1 MLNKF
6 NHLNIKKVNTLF
18 DSSMKLNDYCDK
30 TVVQLEYINAIKSLM
45 YIIHCIK
52 PYITFITSKL
62 SRYTSKLNMDH

>member
-30 TVVQLEYINAIKSLM
+30 TVAQLEYVSSIRSFM
-45 YIIHCIK
+45 YVMHCTILDIAFVI
-52 PYITFITSKL
+52 YKL
-62 SRYTSKLNMDH
+62 SRYTSKLNIDH